1 MIMHP
6 MLSTYYVCKIKSIH
20 SFIDSITNRG
30 KEFRETYSRLSELR
44 SLIPSSVN
52 VMALTAT
59 ASDTLIS
66 EIIKDTGMVNPYIEV
81 WSTNY

>member
-1 MIMHP
+1 
-6 MLSTYYVCKIKSIH
+6 MLSTYYVCKIKSIN

-30 KEFRETYSRLSELR
+30 KEFRETYSRPSELR

-66 EIIKDTGMVNPYIEV
+66 EIIKDTGMVNPYIV
-81 WSTNY
+81 QVSPDKRT